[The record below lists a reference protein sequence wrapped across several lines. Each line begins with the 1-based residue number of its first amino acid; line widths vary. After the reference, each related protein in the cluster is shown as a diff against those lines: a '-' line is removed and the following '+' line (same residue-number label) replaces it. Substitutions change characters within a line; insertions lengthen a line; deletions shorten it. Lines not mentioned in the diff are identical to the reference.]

1 MSDIEDTVRWAEQG
15 DAHAQETLGRYY
27 QKGHAGFEKNPEL
40 AAEWFRKSAVAGL
53 SQAALA
59 LAHMYREGEGVEQD
73 NVMAAHSYERATD
86 ETDHMH
92 GEPWRSEAQFHLGA
106 LYEEGLG
113 VRKDYAVSYM
123 WFNLAAA
130 AGYRF
135 GAAGRERV
143 AGLMTR
149 EQVAEAQRLSREWK
163 PRDTKTRNEDDL
175 DTVGRS
181 APALEADRLQE
192 RVVYSSRAWQ
202 IWALIAVL
210 TVGVGV
216 SVWQNVSMIYI
227 VAGIAAWIVFSLH
240 VSFTA
245 ILHEL
250 YELNDQI
257 AGRKDE
263 FRRTIQ
269 KQPGSVA
276 N

>member
-1 MSDIEDTVRWAEQG
+1 
-15 DAHAQETLGRYY
+15 
-27 QKGHAGFEKNPEL
+27 
-40 AAEWFRKSAVAGL
+40 
-53 SQAALA
+53 
-59 LAHMYREGEGVEQD
+59 
-73 NVMAAHSYERATD
+73 
-86 ETDHMH
+86 
-92 GEPWRSEAQFHLGA
+92 
-106 LYEEGLG
+106 
-113 VRKDYAVSYM
+113 
-123 WFNLAAA
+123 
-130 AGYRF
+130 
-135 GAAGRERV
+135 
-143 AGLMTR
+143 MTR

-181 APALEADRLQE
+181 ASALEADRLQE
-192 RVVYSSRAWQ
+192 RVVYSSRVWQ

-227 VAGIAAWIVFSLH
+227 VASIAAWIVFSLH
-240 VSFTA
+240 ISFTA

-269 KQPGSVA
+269 THIASSFATTTPTTLPARSKGDRWPDLWVSNHQSSATVYVNNRDGTFTELSIIDDMGDTHGAAWADFDNDGERHSRLIHIDDRIPKNEDLSVVCRIPKRDNGTIRGINIA
-276 N
+276 RHCRTFKVHY